1 MNEHDMVLEWL
12 QKSADDLYSAEVLQ
26 RVGMLANSCYHA
38 QQAGE
43 KALKAYLV
51 QCEQEV
57 PYTHNLGLLC
67 KLCMQLDETFAEIF
81 QASSALTDYAT
92 ITRYPGGDAV
102 DEEETELA
110 IQHAGRVFV
119 FTQQRI
125 PGIEQ
130 ETVQQQELT
139 NGFNMQM

>member
-51 QCEQEV
+51 HCEQEI

-67 KLCMQLDETFAEIF
+67 KLCMQLDETFADIF
-81 QASSALTDYAT
+81 QASSALTTYAT
-92 ITRYPGGDAV
+92 VTRYPGNDTVDA
-102 DEEETELA
+102 EETELA
-110 IQHAGRVFV
+110 IQNAGRVFM

-125 PGIEQ
+125 EALEQ
-130 ETVQQQELT
+130 AYTQQQAQSDPT
-139 NGFNMQM
+139 MRVQ